1 MVFIKLEN
9 TIAKIKTWLDRFNS
23 RVDMMEDMTEEE
35 EGLYEYQIKWTS
47 EQRKSLEANRHS
59 VMIRGL
65 IHQEG
70 INNPAC
76 VHTK

>member
-35 EGLYEYQIKWTS
+35 ERLY
-47 EQRKSLEANRHS
+47 
-59 VMIRGL
+59 
-65 IHQEG
+65 
-70 INNPAC
+70 
-76 VHTK
+76 